1 MLNFQGTVYIRNG
14 IAYSL
19 PLIGGSIFLV
29 NPGSILIINQHTYLF
44 LKTQFAR
51 FLILMSLSAVNLSK
65 LVFSFVPLLDFSKK
79 WTDEDLYKKYG
90 LSDSEIG
97 FINSIVKPLEW

>member
-1 MLNFQGTVYIRNG
+1 MTVQTG
-14 IAYSL
+14 
-19 PLIGGSIFLV
+19 
-29 NPGSILIINQHTYLF
+29 
-44 LKTQFAR
+44 
-51 FLILMSLSAVNLSK
+51 LMSRNIQ
-65 LVFSFVPLLDFSKK
+65 DFSKK